1 MKKNLLC
8 SIAACVSLLPVG
20 GAFPADSSPSAGRS
34 SPVAASSADSSYQI
48 GVLLGNQLEHNGLAP
63 GMRVEELVRG
73 LKAGL
78 AGHEQTTAD
87 RDSTLHFMRSALETL
102 AASNKAAARDFLAR
116 NAKESG
122 VQSMPSGLQY
132 RVLAAGDSSG
142 KPPSPTDQVTVR
154 YRASLLDGHE
164 FDRSESHDRPA
175 TFRVNS
181 VFKAWQEAFQTM
193 KPGARWQLFVPPELG
208 YGVNTPPGVPPGS
221 LLIYEL
227 ELLKI
232 EPAPPVDPS
241 LLRRVPT
248 APPQP

>member
-1 MKKNLLC
+1 MKTTLLC
-8 SIAACVSLLPVG
+8 ATTALLLLPG
-20 GAFPADSSPSAGRS
+20 GATCAADAPSPATKARQAGASA
-34 SPVAASSADSSYQI
+34 AAPSYQI

-63 GMRVEELVRG
+63 KLTLDELLRG

-78 AGHEQTTAD
+78 AGHEQTTAE
-87 RDSTLHFMRSALETL
+87 RDSTLHFMRSALEAL
-102 AASNKAAARDFLAR
+102 ADSNKAAARDFLAR
-116 NAKESG
+116 NGKEPG

-164 FDRSESHDRPA
+164 FDRSEAHDRPA

-193 KPGARWQLFVPPELG
+193 RPGARWQLFVPPELG
-208 YGVNTPPGVPPGS
+208 YGMSTPPGVPPGS

-248 APPQP
+248 APR